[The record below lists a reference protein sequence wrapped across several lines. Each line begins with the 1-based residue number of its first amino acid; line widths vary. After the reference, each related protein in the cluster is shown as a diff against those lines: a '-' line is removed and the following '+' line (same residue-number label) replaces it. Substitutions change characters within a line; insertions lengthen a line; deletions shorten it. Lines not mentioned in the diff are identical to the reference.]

1 MELFCRMVLPPPMI
15 SGTDGFPWKLFS
27 EMFLAAI
34 LQDILLCLMNTPLRL
49 QLFCRTFVAI
59 LKKVFYR
66 MFKKF
71 RKIYMKKHLQ
81 WKPPLQIFSIAGVLL
96 WVLRKICRTV
106 FFRTPVDGCFGQRNL
121 VIRRIQ
127 NPIKHPEQRVQRK
140 SKRLTFFR
148 KTLHLRCLTLF

>member
-1 MELFCRMVLPPPMI
+1 MELFCRILLPPPMI
-15 SGTDGFPWKLFS
+15 SGIGGFPWKLFS

-34 LQDILLCLMNTPLRL
+34 LQDILLRLLNTPLRL

-121 VIRRIQ
+121 VIRGVFRTLSNIQ
-127 NPIKHPEQRVQRK
+127 NSVFCEIVNG
-140 SKRLTFFR
+140 
-148 KTLHLRCLTLF
+148 